1 MPIDFW
7 PKTWNIEVLSDKENF
22 QLSSLNLDYH
32 ASASL
37 KKSPVKKG
45 ALILELVL
53 RRKIAPSIIEIIAPS
68 GLLVLVAWVLLS
80 VLIIS
85 KLDKITFQNLSVYF
99 QISFLLPVDS
109 VPGRM
114 GFLLTLFLCT
124 VNILS
129 SMATST
135 PKSGGVTTAIIQW
148 ILWCLMFI
156 IIPILE

>member
-53 RRKIAPSIIEIIAPS
+53 RRKIAP
-68 GLLVLVAWVLLS
+68 
-80 VLIIS
+80 
-85 KLDKITFQNLSVYF
+85 KYH
-99 QISFLLPVDS
+99 
-109 VPGRM
+109 
-114 GFLLTLFLCT
+114 
-124 VNILS
+124 
-129 SMATST
+129 
-135 PKSGGVTTAIIQW
+135 
-148 ILWCLMFI
+148 
-156 IIPILE
+156 